1 MKRLLILTLAL
12 LNVSIL
18 LGQSTQWNSPA
29 VLGEAPKGDDIF
41 AFANFMAKRNPL
53 NDLMFSEV
61 RTRNIIIDPATVGS
75 PYISEE
81 FEPCSLYYKD
91 ELAEQLY
98 YRYNGLNDEVEL
110 KESLTSEGIFSL
122 NLDRNITLVSK
133 DAILSLETLNT
144 PKNGVRNGYVN
155 RLYKGSTISLY
166 ERIKSKFS
174 EGMRAQSSMVRSTPD
189 KFSQFTQHYIQFEDQ
204 KLLEF
209 IPTKKR
215 KLINALPEKLQN
227 KAISLFEENKYD
239 LRTTSGLTA
248 FISDL
253 DN

>member
-12 LNVSIL
+12 LNASIL

-144 PKNGVRNGYVN
+144 PKNGVRNGYLN
-155 RLYKGSTISLY
+155 RLYNGSTISLY

-215 KLINALPEKLQN
+215 KLINALPEKLQG

>member
-1 MKRLLILTLAL
+1 MKRLLILSLAL
-12 LNVSIL
+12 LNASIL

-215 KLINALPEKLQN
+215 KLINALPEKLQS

>member
-1 MKRLLILTLAL
+1 MKKLFTLTVVL
-12 LNVSIL
+12 LNVSL
-18 LGQSTQWNSPA
+18 LIGQSTQWNSPA

-75 PYISEE
+75 PYISEA

-133 DAILSLETLNT
+133 GTILSLETLNT

-215 KLINALPEKLQN
+215 KLINALPEKLQS

>member
-1 MKRLLILTLAL
+1 MKRLLILSLAL
-12 LNVSIL
+12 LNGSIL

-41 AFANFMAKRNPL
+41 AFENFMAKRNPL

-215 KLINALPEKLQN
+215 KLINALPEKLQS

>member
-12 LNVSIL
+12 LNASIL

-75 PYISEE
+75 PYILEE

-215 KLINALPEKLQN
+215 KLINALPEKLQS

>member
-12 LNVSIL
+12 LNASIL

-215 KLINALPEKLQN
+215 KLINALPEKLQS

>member
-12 LNVSIL
+12 LNASIL

-61 RTRNIIIDPATVGS
+61 RTRNIIIDPAKVGS
-75 PYISEE
+75 PYISEW

-110 KESLTSEGIFSL
+110 KESITSEGIF
-122 NLDRNITLVSK
+122 
-133 DAILSLETLNT
+133 
-144 PKNGVRNGYVN
+144 
-155 RLYKGSTISLY
+155 
-166 ERIKSKFS
+166 
-174 EGMRAQSSMVRSTPD
+174 
-189 KFSQFTQHYIQFEDQ
+189 
-204 KLLEF
+204 
-209 IPTKKR
+209 
-215 KLINALPEKLQN
+215 
-227 KAISLFEENKYD
+227 
-239 LRTTSGLTA
+239 
-248 FISDL
+248 
-253 DN
+253 

>member
-1 MKRLLILTLAL
+1 MKRLLILSLAL
-12 LNVSIL
+12 LNASIL

-110 KESLTSEGIFSL
+110 KESLTSEGMFSL

-133 DAILSLETLNT
+133 DAILSLETLRT
-144 PKNGVRNGYVN
+144 PKNGVRNSYVN

-209 IPTKKR
+209 IPAKKR
-215 KLINALPEKLQN
+215 KLINALPEKLQS

>member
-1 MKRLLILTLAL
+1 MKRLLILSLAL
-12 LNVSIL
+12 LNGSIL

-215 KLINALPEKLQN
+215 KLINALPEKLQS

>member
-1 MKRLLILTLAL
+1 MKRLLILSLAL
-12 LNVSIL
+12 LNASIL

-41 AFANFMAKRNPL
+41 AFANFMAKRNEI

-215 KLINALPEKLQN
+215 KLINALPEKLQS

>member
-1 MKRLLILTLAL
+1 MKRLLILSLAL
-12 LNVSIL
+12 LNGSIL

-215 KLINALPEKLQN
+215 KLINALPDKLQS

>member
-1 MKRLLILTLAL
+1 MKRLLILSLAL
-12 LNVSIL
+12 LNASIL

-29 VLGEAPKGDDIF
+29 VLGKAPKGDDIF

-215 KLINALPEKLQN
+215 RLINALPEKLQS

-239 LRTTSGLTA
+239 LRTTSGLSA